1 MIEFTDCDTFDNA
14 VDDESAVIK
23 FANENE
29 EAAYE
34 QLDSKL
40 IERIKQVYKD
50 FGISDGLYHIEDWWP
65 NHLRAVE
72 SDPTHFRTDL
82 MLGLQALLCG
92 ELAPWRIVIHFYKG
106 LKGSTG
112 CGSALIGATR
122 ILAQPE
128 LTHYLQ

>member
-23 FANENE
+23 FADENE

-50 FGISDGLYHIEDWWP
+50 FGISDGLYHIEEWWP
-65 NHLRAVE
+65 NHLCGNE
-72 SDPTHFRTDL
+72 SGRTRRHADD
-82 MLGLQALLCG
+82 
-92 ELAPWRIVIHFYKG
+92 
-106 LKGSTG
+106 
-112 CGSALIGATR
+112 SATSPQYDRGR
-122 ILAQPE
+122 
-128 LTHYLQ
+128 H